1 MMGSMRWPV
10 KQKQKELLNN
20 DSYLF
25 SSENVSLIPYYSKT
39 VDETILTGFLVV
51 MYEVFVNVG
60 NCV

>member
-1 MMGSMRWPV
+1 M